1 MEGGLLREDILE
13 KISQLEPIKNH
24 KETMVTALTLEDKEK
39 LSEIGREIQK
49 MIDKALP
56 TNKKLKL
63 ENFE

>member
-1 MEGGLLREDILE
+1 
-13 KISQLEPIKNH
+13 
-24 KETMVTALTLEDKEK
+24 MVTSLTLEDKEK